1 MYLSVKYALEVNSV
15 TPKTIGTSV
24 CLMVLANPI
33 IYVAA
38 LLGAILAFNF
48 FVNLSVKYAV
58 DEVFDLENHMLD
70 TKITSLCLIV
80 LKL

>member
-1 MYLSVKYALEVNSV
+1 
-15 TPKTIGTSV
+15 
-24 CLMVLANPI
+24 MVLANPI

-80 LKL
+80 LKLWSSHLGFKVKSCVNPADY